1 MTQKLFCLFNRLK
14 SSFAEEIIDTL
25 KTKGTKITFEP
36 CLRINLPRDND
47 ELFEDITEIE
57 YDPKENI
64 WYVHNYITEVDLMTG
79 EYWTP
84 IRDLSFDELFKI
96 DERI

>member
-1 MTQKLFCLFNRLK
+1 MKQKLFNLHNRLK
-14 SSFAEEIIDTL
+14 HSFVQEIIDIIRHQD
-25 KTKGTKITFEP
+25 KIVFEP
-36 CLRINLPRDND
+36 FIRINLPRDND

-96 DERI
+96 AERI